1 MRFLKGVALVIIG
14 LLVTVLFGCAVGAP
28 AAAPGDIMRFDQNK
42 SAASSDS
49 PPAYDGSYAAP
60 VSSLVSVNAVSKASI
75 AGAPAVCAEN
85 TGRLDI
91 FVRETDGAIWW
102 EHSDGQVWSTSTSL
116 GGYVTS
122 DPSAVSRGGGN
133 IDVFVRGS
141 DGVLW
146 SRNTTDGGTSWNSW
160 YQIGGQLAS
169 GTGPAVCAQN
179 ANSLDVFVQGTD
191 HALWYN
197 HWDGT
202 TWSWQSLGGI
212 STTWSWQSL
221 GGILTSSPAATSRSS
236 GTIDVFV
243 RGSDGVIW
251 TRTTTNGG
259 ATWNAWH
266 SIGGQVPSGTGPA
279 ADAQNANSL
288 DVFVQGTD
296 HALWY
301 NHWDGTTWSGWKSLG
316 GILTS
321 SPAATSPANG
331 VIDAFVR
338 GSDYAIWGRTYNGQ
352 WSPWTS
358 VGGGVDT
365 GLTQGIANDGT
376 YNYGISNTEIYKYDA
391 NWTEIAANWN
401 AGAQV
406 GVGHLGDACTYN
418 GVLYIAA
425 CNWVSCSNWDDSR
438 IGEWN
443 TSNLSFKGYIDVSAQ
458 HFDAAGCGVDT
469 ADGYLWIC
477 SYCNAGGTYYKYNL
491 SDFSYAGSITPS
503 PTFNYVQGIKY
514 YGDHLFVSVSQTGI
528 IRMNINGTGQT
539 TIIPLSKLNGGEL
552 EGLDVNSD
560 YIRVLCGGYVFTFVN
575 NY

>member
-1 MRFLKGVALVIIG
+1 MRFLKGVSLVIIG

-60 VSSLVSVNAVSKASI
+60 VSGLVSVHAVSKASI
-75 AGAPAVCAEN
+75 AGAPSVCAQN
-85 TGRLDI
+85 ANSLDL
-91 FVRETDGAIWW
+91 FVKETDGAIWW
-102 EHSDGQVWSTSTSL
+102 THFDGQVWSASTSL

-122 DPSAVSRGGGN
+122 DPSAVSRGGGK

-146 SRNTTDGGTSWNSW
+146 SRNTTDGGASWNSW
-160 YQIGGQLAS
+160 HQIGGQLAS

-202 TWSWQSLGGI
+202 KWSWK
-212 STTWSWQSL
+212 SL

-243 RGSDGVIW
+243 RGSDGVLW
-251 TRTTTNGG
+251 SRNTTDGGTSWNGWS
-259 ATWNAWH
+259 T
-266 SIGGQVPSGTGPA
+266 IGGQTASGTGPA
-279 ADAQNANSL
+279 VCAQNANSL
-288 DVFVQGTD
+288 DVFVQGSD
-296 HALWY
+296 HALW
-301 NHWDGTTWSGWKSLG
+301 HTSLQGSAWSAWGSLG

-338 GSDYAIWGRTYNGQ
+338 GSDYAIWGRTYNGR
-352 WSPWTS
+352 WSGWTS
-358 VGGGVDT
+358 VGGGVDS
-365 GLTQGIANDGT
+365 GLTEGIANDGT
-376 YNYGISNTEIYKYDA
+376 YNYGISATAIYKYDA
-391 NWTEIAANWN
+391 NWIEISANTN
-401 AGAQV
+401 AGSQV
-406 GVGHLGDACTYN
+406 GVGHLGDGCVYN

-425 CNWVSCSNWDDSR
+425 CNWASCDNWSNSR

-443 TSNLSFKGYIDVSAQ
+443 ASDLSFKGYIDISAQ
-458 HFDAAGCGVDT
+458 HFDAAGCSVDT
-469 ADGYLWIC
+469 ADGYLWVC
-477 SYCNAGGTYYKYNL
+477 SYCNAIGTYYMYNL
-491 SDFSYAGSITPS
+491 SDFSYAGSISPS
-503 PTFNYVQGIKY
+503 PSFNCVQGIEY
-514 YGDHLFVSVSQTGI
+514 FGSYLFASVLRTGV
-528 IRMNINGTGQT
+528 IRMNTNGTGQN

-552 EGLDVNSD
+552 EGLDVKSD

>member
-1 MRFLKGVALVIIG
+1 MRFLKGAALIIIG

-42 SAASSDS
+42 SAVSSDS
-49 PPAYDGSYAAP
+49 PAAYDGSYAAP
-60 VSSLVSVNAVSKASI
+60 VSGLVSVNAVSKASI

-122 DPSAVSRGGGN
+122 DPSAVSRGEGN
-133 IDVFVRGS
+133 IDVFARGS

-146 SRNTTDGGTSWNSW
+146 SRNTTDEGVSWNSW
-160 YQIGGQLAS
+160 HQISGQLAS

-202 TWSWQSLGGI
+202 TWSWK
-212 STTWSWQSL
+212 SL

-243 RGSDGVIW
+243 RGSDGVLW
-251 TRTTTNGG
+251 SRSTTNGG
-259 ATWNAWH
+259 TSWNGWYR
-266 SIGGQVPSGTGPA
+266 IGGQVASGTGPA
-279 ADAQNANSL
+279 VCAQNANSL
-288 DVFVQGTD
+288 DVFVHGSD
-296 HALWY
+296 HALW
-301 NHWDGTTWSGWKSLG
+301 HKSFQGSVWSAWGSLG

-321 SPAATSPANG
+321 SPAATSPATG

-338 GSDYAIWGRTYNGQ
+338 GSDYAIWGRTYNGR

-358 VGGGVDT
+358 VGGGVDA

-376 YNYGISNTEIYKYDA
+376 YNYGISNTAIYKYDA
-391 NWTEIAANWN
+391 DWNEIAANTN
-401 AGAQV
+401 AGTQV
-406 GVGHLGDACTYN
+406 GVGHLGDGCVYN

-425 CNWVSCSNWDDSR
+425 CDWASCGDWSNSR

-443 TSNLSFKGYIDVSAQ
+443 TSDLSFKGYIDISAQ
-458 HFDAAGCGVDT
+458 HFDAAGCSVDT
-469 ADGYLWIC
+469 ADGYLWVC
-477 SYCNAGGTYYKYNL
+477 SYCNAVGTYYAYKL
-491 SDFSYAGSITPS
+491 SDFSYAGSMSPS
-503 PTFNYVQGIKY
+503 PSFNCVQGIEY
-514 YGDHLFVSVSQTGI
+514 FGGSLFASVLRTGI
-528 IRMNINGTGQT
+528 IRMNTNGTGQN

-552 EGLDVNSD
+552 EGLDVKSD
-560 YIRVLCGGYVFTFVN
+560 YIRVLCGGYIFTFVN